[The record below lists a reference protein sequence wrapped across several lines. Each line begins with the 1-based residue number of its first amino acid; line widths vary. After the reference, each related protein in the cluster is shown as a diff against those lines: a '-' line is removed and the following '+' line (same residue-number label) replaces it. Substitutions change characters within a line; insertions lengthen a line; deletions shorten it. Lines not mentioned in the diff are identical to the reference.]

1 MGGYGKCGDGD
12 GVEPFTLKDRQ
23 HLLALDSH
31 CFLSSFFYYWLFVIF
46 LVSIISLDS
55 QFQHVSN
62 GINNIKMC
70 TCGAPSGSP
79 ELKKMI
85 CDYYFLN
92 KDISVNN
99 SNRYLKFGL
108 LRFLI

>member
-1 MGGYGKCGDGD
+1 MATVKNGDGD

-23 HLLALDSH
+23 HLLARDSH

-62 GINNIKMC
+62 GINNIKKKYS
-70 TCGAPSGSP
+70 CGATSGCP
-79 ELKKMI
+79 ELKK
-85 CDYYFLN
+85 
-92 KDISVNN
+92 
-99 SNRYLKFGL
+99 
-108 LRFLI
+108 